1 MAGHK
6 KSWIIQSPAA
16 HNSHCLIVV
25 RNILFALYAS
35 SPLSVLTHCV
45 SPHDQATSSLFVSLH
60 IAADKIAGAVIQ
72 KCVPT
77 YWVHTCLPVFRS
89 KTLNDDGDMPEYRH
103 RWRPGFNIMAQKE
116 QVLMVPFPHNNK
128 SLPGLP
134 GNINIFP
141 SADISFEKTTVAP
154 IFSFSNI

>member
-45 SPHDQATSSLFVSLH
+45 SPHNQATSSLFVSLH
-60 IAADKIAGAVIQ
+60 IAADRIAGAVIQ

-77 YWVHTCLPVFRS
+77 YKVRASLFFGR
-89 KTLNDDGDMPEYRH
+89 RH
-103 RWRPGFNIMAQKE
+103 SMMTGICRNTVIVWRPGFNIMAQKE
-116 QVLMVPFPHNNK
+116 QVLMLPFPHNNK